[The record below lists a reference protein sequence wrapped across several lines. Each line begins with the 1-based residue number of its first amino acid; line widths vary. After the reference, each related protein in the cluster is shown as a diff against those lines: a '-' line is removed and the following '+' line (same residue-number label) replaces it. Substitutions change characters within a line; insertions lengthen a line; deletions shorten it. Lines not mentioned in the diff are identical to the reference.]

1 MRHSAMLRCAVK
13 SCALLCVLCYP
24 MLLRPTIVAP
34 SPLDRSTT
42 RGRERER
49 VNKLSRDA
57 QASQLQP
64 SATSASCARPTMV
77 R

>member
-1 MRHSAMLRCAVK
+1 MV
-13 SCALLCVLCYP
+13 P
-24 MLLRPTIVAP
+24 
-34 SPLDRSTT
+34 PLDRSTA

-57 QASQLQP
+57 QASQMQP